1 MSRPLFGRLAEVLE
15 SDWRLKA
22 RPSQLPP
29 RGDWVCWL
37 LLTGRGWGKTRSGAE
52 WIRSQVMAGCSRLA
66 LVGATAADV
75 RDIMVE
81 GESGILAIS
90 PKHDRPEYQPGLR
103 RLTWPN
109 GAMATCY
116 SADEP
121 DRLRGPQHDA
131 AWCDEIASWRFPLAF
146 DMLMLGLRI
155 GKNPRIV
162 ATTTPKPVKLI
173 RDLLAREGKDVVVT
187 RGRTIENVANLAPA
201 FLSEITRRYEGTRL
215 GRQELNAEVLE
226 DVPGALWM
234 RDWFDRD
241 RVITVPKLQRIII
254 AIDPAMSTNEGS
266 DETGIV
272 VAGISA
278 DDHGYIIDDISGRYA
293 PNEWAIRAVEAY
305 RRYEA
310 DRIVAEINAG
320 GDMVAAT
327 LRTIDPNVPFT
338 AVHASRGKVIRAEP
352 VAALYEQRKVHH
364 VGSLSMLEDQLC
376 GFTSDFDRSRAGYSP
391 DRLDALVW
399 ALNDLMVK
407 TWGSPDPVAA
417 CGDYLGCFTG
427 PRTSFPGSVT
437 AEDEA
442 YAASRGGSFFGGR
455 GGGSV
460 VW

>member
-1 MSRPLFGRLAEVLE
+1 VTGVLFGRLADALAT
-15 SDWRLKA
+15 DWRLKA

-29 RGDWVCWL
+29 AGDWVCWL
-37 LLTGRGWGKTRSGAE
+37 ILTGRGWGKTRCGAE

-103 RLTWPN
+103 RITWPN
-109 GAMATCY
+109 GAIATCY

-131 AWCDEIASWRFPLAF
+131 AWCDEIASWRYPNAW

-155 GKNPRIV
+155 GKNPRVV
-162 ATTTPKPVKLI
+162 ATTTPRPVKLI
-173 RDLLAREGKDVVVT
+173 RELLAREGRDVVVT

-201 FLSEITRRYEGTRL
+201 FLSEIMRRYEGTRL
-215 GRQELNAEVLE
+215 GRQELDAEVLE
-226 DVPGALWM
+226 DVPGALWQ

-241 RVITVPKLQRIII
+241 RVTVASDLKRVIV
-254 AIDPAMSTNEGS
+254 AIDPAMSSTDGS
-266 DETGIV
+266 DETGII
-272 VAGISA
+272 VAGVGF
-278 DDHGYIIDDISGRYA
+278 DGHGYIVDDISGRYA
-293 PNEWAIRAVEAY
+293 PHEWATKAVEAY
-305 RRYEA
+305 RRYQA
-310 DRIVAEINAG
+310 DRIVAEVNAG
-320 GDMVAAT
+320 GDMMQAT
-327 LRTIDPNVPFT
+327 LRTIDVNVSFT

-364 VGSLSMLEDQLC
+364 VGSLSVLEDQMC

-399 ALNDLMVK
+399 ALSDLMVK
-407 TWGSPDPVAA
+407 TWAADVVSVAPIIVSSPRV
-417 CGDYLGCFTG
+417 
-427 PRTSFPGSVT
+427 PG
-437 AEDEA
+437 
-442 YAASRGGSFFGGR
+442 YAASAEHATSAAAYLQSFR
-455 GGGSV
+455 Y
-460 VW
+460 

>member
-1 MSRPLFGRLAEVLE
+1 MTIFARLAETLE

-22 RPSQLPP
+22 RPAQLPP
-29 RGDWVCWL
+29 PGNWTIWL
-37 LLTGRGWGKTRSGAE
+37 MLSGRGWGKTRSGAE

-109 GAMATCY
+109 GALATLY

-131 AWCDEIASWRFPLAF
+131 AWCDEIASWRFPLAW

-155 GKNPRIV
+155 GKNPRVV
-162 ATTTPKPVKLI
+162 ATTTPRPIKLI
-173 RDLLAREGKDVVVT
+173 RDLLAREGQDVVVS
-187 RGRTIENVANLAPA
+187 RGRSVENASNLAPA
-201 FLSEITRRYEGTRL
+201 FLSEIMRRYQGSRL
-215 GRQELNAEVLE
+215 GRQELDGEVLV
-226 DVPGALWM
+226 DIPGALWQ

-241 RVITVPKLQRIII
+241 RVIAAPKHLQRIIV

-266 DETGIV
+266 DETGII

-278 DDHGYIIDDISGRYA
+278 DDHGYIIDDISGRMA
-293 PNEWAIRAVEAY
+293 PHEWATRAVEAY

-310 DRIVAEINAG
+310 DRIVAEVNAG

-327 LRTIDPNVPFT
+327 LCTIDANVPFT

-364 VGSLSMLEDQLC
+364 VGSLSVLEDQLC

-399 ALNDLMVK
+399 ALNNLLVK
-407 TWGSPDPVAA
+407 TWGSPDAA
-417 CGDYLGCFTG
+417 AAAGDYLGVFTG
-427 PRTSFPGSVT
+427 PRTGFPGSTT
-437 AEDEA
+437 AEDSA
-442 YAASRGGSFFGGR
+442 YAASRGGSFYGPRRNGCL
-455 GGGSV
+455 